1 MWDRPDILN
10 AIANTLFAAAFVLL
24 AFAMLHFA
32 VRLPLFPLHE
42 VIVNGELAHTTAGE
56 FETIAK
62 RELKGNF
69 FTVDLAHARAVLER
83 LPWARR
89 VSVRREWPDRL
100 LVDLEEHVPL
110 ARWGDIALVDTYGEV
125 FAAAYDGELPVFSGP
140 QGSAPE
146 IAIQYEYFK
155 RALARI
161 GRTPAQVQISA
172 RRAWQIRL
180 DNKLVLELG
189 REQLEERLRRFV
201 DLYERTIVPLQRRI
215 EYADLRYPNG
225 FAVRIPGLTP
235 EAQPKQKAPLRKRA

>member
-24 AFAMLHFA
+24 AFVALHFA
-32 VRLPLFPLHE
+32 VRLPLFPLRE
-42 VIVNGELAHTTAGE
+42 VVVNGELAHTTAQQLE
-56 FETIAK
+56 AAAK

-69 FTVDLAHARAVLER
+69 FTVDLAHARAVFER

-110 ARWGDIALVDTYGEV
+110 ARWGDTALVDTYGDV
-125 FAAAYDGELPVFSGP
+125 FAAAYDGELPVFIGP

-146 IAIQYEYFK
+146 IAIQYDYF
-155 RALARI
+155 RRTLARI

-172 RRAWQIRL
+172 RKAWEIRL
-180 DNKLVLELG
+180 DDRLVLELG
-189 REQLEERLRRFV
+189 REQLEERLSRFV
-201 DLYERTIVPLQRRI
+201 ALYERTIGPLQRRI

-225 FAVRIPGLTP
+225 FAVRIPGLKL
-235 EAQPKQKAPLRKRA
+235 EAQPARSAPSRKRA